1 MGVSLYSV
9 LPNTLEM
16 QHAKELGD
24 MQSQVAKAFYLPWN
38 RLEMKQINCEERF
51 KEHLESQLT

>member
-24 MQSQVAKAFYLPWN
+24 MQSEVAEA
-38 RLEMKQINCEERF
+38 
-51 KEHLESQLT
+51 